1 MPLLV
6 RDTTAKWGCV
16 QGEGVDGME
25 DLESELVRA
34 QGMNRHYFL

>member
-6 RDTTAKWGCV
+6 RDTTAKWGYF

-25 DLESELVRA
+25 GLESELVRA
-34 QGMNRHYFL
+34 QGMNWHYFL